1 MDARFHVPDSSRRP
15 AERRALARSATTSS
29 SSVDVVSRAMTLTSL
44 QRLAG
49 NQAVATM
56 LARGGRGWPTVQRCG
71 PTPCGCSA
79 EDRTAADSSTVV
91 SRDADDTTAA
101 VEETART
108 ADAVGEVDEEPSARD
123 GDTPPG
129 GPILPV
135 PESPDEL
142 TSPESLIADD
152 GSAGGPGVSLTVAR
166 DRDRDRVPTSR
177 RRWINRITID
187 LAGQTI
193 RYEWSDGTPGGASSI
208 SSGRGRPCTA
218 NDPCANQNNRNCTP
232 TGTFHPAFLG
242 GPGYTNSEG
251 DAMTWY
257 VDLGTGRGIGIHD
270 SQPVLGRPASHGC
283 VRVPMNIARTI
294 NQNVI
299 RRTEVVIS
307 GKAATA
313 PWRNRT
319 CPAPPHHR

>member
-1 MDARFHVPDSSRRP
+1 MPELSCTGSDRDGGSPQRSSQDTLAGAGRVLGNL
-15 AERRALARSATTSS
+15 ALAYLRQRQLDAAT
-29 SSVDVVSRAMTLTSL
+29 ATLHEAIDLLEAS
-44 QRLAG
+44 
-49 NQAVATM
+49 
-56 LARGGRGWPTVQRCG
+56 RGGAGL
-71 PTPCGCSA
+71 
-79 EDRTAADSSTVV
+79 TVV

-218 NDPCANQNNRNCTP
+218 NGPCANQNNRNCTP
-232 TGTFHPAFLG
+232 TWTFHPAFLG

-251 DAMTWY
+251 DAMAWY

-283 VRVPMNIARTI
+283 VRVPMSIARTI